1 MIFYVWLCFHK
12 IYPFCYIY
20 ISTSFLFME
29 EYSIGCLDRICLF
42 ISWWTFKLFH
52 FLAFLENYSSI
63 YVFGCMRS
71 WLQHAGLFVAS
82 HRLLSSECVVWSW
95 LSFSMWD
102 LSYPPRRKPMSPA
115 VEGGFLTT
123 EPPEKSPLF
132 WLYEQSYC
140 EHSCKKFCLNMSLI
154 LLGVYTRVELLGH
167 MVTNSMF
174 LTF

>member
-1 MIFYVWLCFHK
+1 
-12 IYPFCYIY
+12 
-20 ISTSFLFME
+20 ME

-42 ISWWTFKLFH
+42 IGWWTFKLFH
-52 FLAFLENYSSI
+52 FLAFLRNYSSI
-63 YVFGCMRS
+63 YIFGCIQS
-71 WLQHAGLFVAS
+71 WLQHAGSFVAS
-82 HRLLSSECVVWSW
+82 HRLLSSECGVWTW

-102 LSYPPRRKPMSPA
+102 ISFPPRRKPMSPA

-123 EPPEKSPLF
+123 GPPEKSPLF
-132 WLYEQSYC
+132 WLYEQSYY
-140 EHSCKKFCLNMSLI
+140 EHWCKKFCLNMSLI